1 MRTILFILLSFLFIN
16 SSYSQD
22 NNLRKMSR
30 KQRKEYLCEKAKE
43 VTINFAPTYYRE
55 HGEPKIEG
63 TFRFKSRYPED
74 SLLIGRKYYIVTL
87 PYDPKKDVKDYR
99 IRFVSKVYIWEDNGE
114 PLKIKFS
121 HGMSWL
127 FYGTGTGHTYNERVK
142 KGIKEKDQMKLI
154 DPDDYGP
161 NVID

>member
-55 HGEPKIEG
+55 HGKPKIEG
-63 TFRFKSRYPED
+63 TFKFESKDPRNTT
-74 SLLIGRKYYIVTL
+74 LIGRKYYIVTL
-87 PYDPKKDVKDYR
+87 PYDPKKDVKDYK
-99 IRFVSKVYIWEDNGE
+99 IRFVSKVHIWEDNGE
-114 PLKIKFS
+114 PLEIEFS
-121 HGMSWL
+121 HGMSFI
-127 FYGTGTGHTYNERVK
+127 FYRKGRTYKDKVA
-142 KGIKEKDQMKLI
+142 KGIKEEDQMKLI

-161 NVID
+161 YVID